1 MILPLKIVEIFYF
14 DAGGGH
20 RNAMNAI
27 CEVIAER
34 HPDWRVRPVDL
45 QKLLE
50 PVDPVHRLTQ
60 RITGSLK
67 RLLLPIAPGLVLAPL
82 QAQDIY
88 NTALKR
94 GATRGMGTILPILQS
109 FIRRYFAEIEVLLV
123 QHWQDPDTE
132 TPDLVVS
139 VVPNFNA
146 VMYAGLQ
153 QVYPDLPYVTVMTD
167 LVDCPPHFWMEEQ
180 DQMLICGTG
189 KAAEQAHG
197 TGFYAPEK
205 IFKVSGMVLKKT
217 FYTPAGPDAPTRTKL
232 GLAEDRPVALIMFG
246 GNGSLRAS
254 QAILD
259 QFEKSTLG
267 LQTIVMCGNNRTL
280 AAALAGRPDCHAVG
294 FVSNVADYMR
304 LADFFIG
311 KPGPGSLS
319 EAVHLGCPVI
329 VECNARTMP
338 QERPNADW
346 IREHDTGIVV
356 KSFRK
361 EIASAAERML
371 ANLDRYKA
379 NIATNLP
386 ENRAV
391 FETVDILDR
400 IMRSESGN
408 RPARRSGL
416 PAIPDVALIQGAK
429 RGFLGKLRSG
439 RPNG

>member
-197 TGFYAPEK
+197 TGFYAPRED
-205 IFKVSGMVLKKT
+205 FQS
-217 FYTPAGPDAPTRTKL
+217 L
-232 GLAEDRPVALIMFG
+232 GHGA
-246 GNGSLRAS
+246 
-254 QAILD
+254 
-259 QFEKSTLG
+259 
-267 LQTIVMCGNNRTL
+267 
-280 AAALAGRPDCHAVG
+280 
-294 FVSNVADYMR
+294 
-304 LADFFIG
+304 
-311 KPGPGSLS
+311 
-319 EAVHLGCPVI
+319 
-329 VECNARTMP
+329 
-338 QERPNADW
+338 QE
-346 IREHDTGIVV
+346 
-356 KSFRK
+356 
-361 EIASAAERML
+361 
-371 ANLDRYKA
+371 
-379 NIATNLP
+379 
-386 ENRAV
+386 
-391 FETVDILDR
+391 DILHTG
-400 IMRSESGN
+400 RS
-408 RPARRSGL
+408 
-416 PAIPDVALIQGAK
+416 
-429 RGFLGKLRSG
+429 
-439 RPNG
+439 